1 MWRLHYVVARR
12 DATKMAKTSSI
23 EKSKQKPKFEVRAH
37 NRCRVCGR
45 PRGFL
50 RKFAMCRICFR
61 ENAHRGFIPGITK
74 ASW

>member
-1 MWRLHYVVARR
+1 
-12 DATKMAKTSSI
+12 MAKTSSI
-23 EKSKQKPKFEVRAH
+23 EQSKLKPKFPVRAH

-45 PRGFL
+45 PRGDL